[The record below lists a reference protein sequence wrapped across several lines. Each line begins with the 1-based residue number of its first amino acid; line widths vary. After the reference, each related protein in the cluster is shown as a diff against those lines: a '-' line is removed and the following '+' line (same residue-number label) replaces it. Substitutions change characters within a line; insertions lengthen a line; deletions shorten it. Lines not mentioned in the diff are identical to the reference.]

1 LKRAGTVDASAG
13 IKALVAPRHE
23 WYDHARMQ
31 KLADIDWE
39 HWQATDEA
47 TLLFVLESDRV
58 LLMHKKRGLG
68 AGKINAPGGRLE
80 PGETAEQGAV
90 REVQEELR
98 VTPTGLSKHGE
109 LSFQFTAGYSI
120 FVHVFLANGYQG
132 TPEET
137 SEARPLWTP
146 LNAIPYERM
155 WADDSLWVPLLLA
168 RRCFCGRFLFND
180 EQMLDHQLL
189 ELASS
194 DDLLDP
200 RGAR

>member
-1 LKRAGTVDASAG
+1 
-13 IKALVAPRHE
+13 
-23 WYDHARMQ
+23 MQ

-80 PGETAEQGAV
+80 PGETAEQGAI

-120 FVHVFLANGYQG
+120 FVHVFLADGYLG
-132 TPEET
+132 IPEET

-168 RRCFCGRFLFND
+168 RRCFSGRFLFND